1 MGIFLLQT
9 SSERLENQYFNLLLE
24 NWWQHGGGAS
34 NFSSLCF
41 SSFVRTNGKFG
52 SKSTNMQKCD
62 PKILLT
68 CCVVLLC
75 CTVCHCVS
83 PSISIDSN
91 DLNETN
97 VSNRSEMKKKVTK
110 LRHWPRIYVYVRM
123 SSRTQTHILLHL
135 VLIWQTFKSKERT
148 EPLRWRKKKRTKIA
162 IAWAKRRR

>member
-62 PKILLT
+62 PKILST

-75 CTVCHCVS
+75 CTVCHCVG

-97 VSNRSEMKKKVTK
+97 VSNRSEMKKSHQTK
-110 LRHWPRIYVYVRM
+110 TLTKNLCLCSYEL
-123 SSRTQTHILLHL
+123 THTDTHFIASCANLAN
-135 VLIWQTFKSKERT
+135 FKSKERT